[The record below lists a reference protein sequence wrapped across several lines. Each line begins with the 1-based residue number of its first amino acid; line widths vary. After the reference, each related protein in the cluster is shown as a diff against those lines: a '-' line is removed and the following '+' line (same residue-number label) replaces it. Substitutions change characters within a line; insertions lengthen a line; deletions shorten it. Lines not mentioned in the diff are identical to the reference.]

1 MTYSY
6 DPDKICDY
14 GKDQMRFELGDTA
27 VAQGELGCA
36 LSDEEYFSILEGI
49 SSGKRGWM
57 EGKLRI
63 VRGMLHKFAFQVDT
77 KIDVLTYDFSSRV
90 GHWERICKELEKE
103 LDGFAVPVLTGGKHP
118 PYFQPEMM
126 GNQGKSPISRR
137 NSSFWKGC
145 P

>member
-6 DPDKICDY
+6 DPSKICDF

-27 VAQGELGCA
+27 VSQGALGCA
-36 LSDEEYFSILEGI
+36 LSDEEYFSILEGV
-49 SSGKRGWM
+49 SSGKRPWM

-90 GHWERICKELEKE
+90 GHWEKICSELEKE
-103 LDGFAVPVLTGGKHP
+103 LDGFAVPVLTGGKSP
-118 PYFQPEMM
+118 PYFRAEMM
-126 GNQGKSPISRR
+126 GNRGYSPFSGGIPPYGK
-137 NSSFWKGC
+137 GLQ
-145 P
+145 